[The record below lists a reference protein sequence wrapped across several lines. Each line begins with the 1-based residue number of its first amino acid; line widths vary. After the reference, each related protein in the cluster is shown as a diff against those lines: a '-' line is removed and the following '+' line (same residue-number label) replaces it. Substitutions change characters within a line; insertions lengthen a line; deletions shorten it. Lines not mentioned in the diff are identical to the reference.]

1 MSSGAAAAT
10 AANEPA
16 DGDDDP
22 GDGDDDPG
30 DGRKRKRLLSGVLLH
45 PDQKSVRRSRT
56 TPKKQPT
63 APESSNAA
71 GKQPAALVAHG
82 VGVDDGVAV
91 QNALVGDGP
100 LPRYAAAAVPV
111 DTGAAAIKKV
121 EEDEAARFQ
130 WDEETARAQAK
141 YDQEW
146 LAERRPTDEYLA
158 QGAQLVADPEV
169 PIFRIV
175 GELSACQMMT
185 GRLGAYRP
193 EEPAEA
199 AVLKVSDAELAR
211 TDAAWLRLCDAD
223 WMDPIIEQ
231 EVDAAPADRKAGVR
245 EELRETQLDL
255 QFAESRPCGVPHLRQ
270 FAQAMFPCKN
280 DLDKC
285 HGWDAHLVCGEP
297 HSKVTVTG
305 RLLSSAVDLLIRE
318 GLDTEGYRQMVCPV
332 DLHRNFLTDE
342 GPVTWRSLHPCMHW
356 LCDVCANEWV
366 HVREKRKCPFGCDKE
381 IVFTCKATRS

>member
-1 MSSGAAAAT
+1 MSSSAAAAT
-10 AANEPA
+10 AANDPT
-16 DGDDDP
+16 DGDDDL

-63 APESSNAA
+63 APASSNAA
-71 GKQPAALVAHG
+71 GKQSAAPVAHG
-82 VGVDDGVAV
+82 VPVEDGVAV
-91 QNALVGDGP
+91 QNALGGDGP
-100 LPRYAAAAVPV
+100 LPRYAAAVPA
-111 DTGAAAIKKV
+111 DAGAAAIKKV

-130 WDEETARAQAK
+130 WNEETARAQAK

-158 QGAQLVADPEV
+158 QGAQLVANPAV

-185 GRLGAYRP
+185 RRLGAYRP
-193 EEPAEA
+193 EEPAETA
-199 AVLKVSDAELAR
+199 KLNVSDAELAR

-231 EVDAAPADRKAGVR
+231 EVDAAPTDRKAGVR
-245 EELRETQLDL
+245 EELREMQLDL
-255 QFAESRPCGVPHLRQ
+255 QFAETRPCGVPHLRQ
-270 FAQAMFPCKN
+270 FARAMFPCKD

-285 HGWDAHLVCGEP
+285 HGWDAHLVRGEP

-332 DLHRNFLTDE
+332 DLHRNFRTDE
-342 GPVTWRSLHPCMHW
+342 GIVTWRSLHPCMHW
-356 LCDVCANEWV
+356 LCDACANEWV